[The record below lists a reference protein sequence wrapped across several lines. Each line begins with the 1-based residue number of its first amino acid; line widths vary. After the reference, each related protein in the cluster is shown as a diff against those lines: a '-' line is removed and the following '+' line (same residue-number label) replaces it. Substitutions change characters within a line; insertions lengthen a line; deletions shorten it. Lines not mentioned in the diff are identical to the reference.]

1 MGKLLLLK
9 EAAMPVSGA
18 LVSLYPSLSLPGL
31 ALAQVR
37 QSFLLRLTLRGVL
50 LSLPQQYWVDTVRKT
65 FFLGDFEVEEVV
77 MWEQSSEGG
86 KGVKIGEFGMGK

>member
-9 EAAMPVSGA
+9 EAATPMSGA
-18 LVSLYPSLSLPGL
+18 LVSLYPSFSLPGL

-50 LSLPQQYWVDTVRKT
+50 LSPLQHYWVTVRKA
-65 FFLGDFEVEEVV
+65 FFSGFL
-77 MWEQSSEGG
+77 SRGG
-86 KGVKIGEFGMGK
+86 CNVGTKL